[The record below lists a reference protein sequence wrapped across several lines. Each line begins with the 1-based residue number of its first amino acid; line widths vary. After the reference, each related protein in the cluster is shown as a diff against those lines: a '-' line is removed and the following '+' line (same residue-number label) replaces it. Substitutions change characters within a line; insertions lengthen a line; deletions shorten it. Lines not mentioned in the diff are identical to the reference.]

1 MTADTTADTK
11 IRDALARVETAFS
24 KKPGLARSTDKTLA
38 RVEAGLK
45 CVTRQG
51 DYTSMIDM
59 PAAMGGDGSAP
70 SPGFLGRS
78 AIAGCL
84 AIGIKMTAAR
94 AGVPVEA
101 VEVEIEMDWDDRGL
115 LGMGEAPA
123 GCLGSRLRIAVD
135 SPAPEEAVRAMVDD
149 AMANSPWLSTFIEP
163 QNVVTDSR
171 TGAAS
176 MAED

>member
-11 IRDALARVETAFS
+11 IRDA
-24 KKPGLARSTDKTLA
+24 LA

-84 AIGIKMTAAR
+84 AIGSRDPKMFTPDMDSLFVTYIA
-94 AGVPVEA
+94 
-101 VEVEIEMDWDDRGL
+101 EVLSRVVQR
-115 LGMGEAPA
+115 
-123 GCLGSRLRIAVD
+123 LGSL
-135 SPAPEEAVRAMVDD
+135 
-149 AMANSPWLSTFIEP
+149 
-163 QNVVTDSR
+163 
-171 TGAAS
+171 
-176 MAED
+176 

>member
-1 MTADTTADTK
+1 MTADTK

-24 KKPGLARSTDKTLA
+24 KKPSLAHSTDRAVA
-38 RVEAGLK
+38 RVESGLK

-51 DYTSMIDM
+51 DYSTTMDM

-78 AIAGCL
+78 AVSGCL

-94 AGVPVEA
+94 AGIPVDA

-115 LGMGEAPA
+115 LAMGDAPA

-149 AMANSPWLSTFIEP
+149 AMASSPWLLTFVEP
-163 QNVVTDSR
+163 QNVVTDIR
-171 TGAAS
+171 IGAAAA
-176 MAED
+176 AED

>member
-1 MTADTTADTK
+1 MMADTK

-51 DYTSMIDM
+51 DYSTTIDM

-84 AIGIKMTAAR
+84 AIGIKMTAAQ
-94 AGVPVEA
+94 AGIPVES

-115 LGMGEAPA
+115 LGMGDAPA

-135 SPAPEEAVRAMVDD
+135 STAPEAAVRAMVDD
-149 AMANSPWLSTFIEP
+149 AMVNSPWLSTFIEP
-163 QNVVTDSR
+163 QNVVTNIR
-171 TGAAS
+171 VGAVAA
-176 MAED
+176 AEG